1 MKRLG
6 FLAAAAAVAAL
17 TMPTPLAAQQKQPA
31 SPRGTASGTIGA
43 AKIEISYG
51 RPSKRGRQI
60 WGGPLLNVPSETV
73 WRLGANEA
81 TTMKTSAP
89 VTIGGVSVPAG
100 EHTLYFFHPADGS
113 AKLIINKQTGQ
124 WGTDYDEKQ
133 DLGRADLKEEKL
145 TAPAEQLTIS
155 IEPQGAGGTL
165 KIAWDDRAYSAAISA
180 K

>member
-6 FLAAAAAVAAL
+6 LLVTALAVAS
-17 TMPTPLAAQQKQPA
+17 MAAPVMAQNPPA

-60 WGGPLLNVPSETV
+60 WGGPLLNVPSEQV

-81 TTMKTSAP
+81 TSLKTSAP

-100 EHTLYFFHPADGS
+100 EYTLYFFHPADGS

-124 WGTDYDEKQ
+124 WGTNYDEKQ
-133 DLGRADLKEEKL
+133 DLGRADLKMEKL
-145 TAPAEQLTIS
+145 SSPVEQLTIS
-155 IEPQGAGGTL
+155 IDSQGTGAGAL
-165 KIAWDDRAYSAAISA
+165 KIAWDDRAYTVPVTG